1 MRSHY
6 RYSECDLEH
15 IGYEYTTDSDGS
27 ITLSVCFEDLGCHA
41 LKQDYVDHTRTPL
54 YFCRTLPYLFHK
66 DMVTWV
72 KIAVLKGMYK

>member
-1 MRSHY
+1 MRSY
-6 RYSECDLEH
+6 YKFNECDLEH
-15 IGYEYTTDSDGS
+15 NGFYYIREEDGS
-27 ITLSVCFEDLGCHA
+27 TTLSIDFKDLGCHA

-72 KIAVLKGMYK
+72 KTAVLKGMYK